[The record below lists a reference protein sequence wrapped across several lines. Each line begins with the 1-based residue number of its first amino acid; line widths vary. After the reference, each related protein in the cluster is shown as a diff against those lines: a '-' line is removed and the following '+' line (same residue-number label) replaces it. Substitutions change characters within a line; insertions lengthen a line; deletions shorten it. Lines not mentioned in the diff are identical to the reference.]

1 MQTGGESLP
10 ELEAEER
17 TPLETEVVE
26 TEQAPLEEKI
36 SDDIEEI
43 EGESVRDTTE
53 RIFKKLQKEAQGER
67 NQDGIDAQK
76 QTDPEEQKADDK
88 PIEDFDPELE
98 PPSRFSSRAKQ
109 LFSNLPKGL
118 KRELNKTVRDL
129 EALGT
134 RERQT
139 EKQQIE
145 QERQSV
151 AAIHSAVA
159 PYLPKWGR
167 PAAQAIAEL
176 AAAHEKLTN
185 PETSFREY
193 VKLGQLLGHDV
204 SHYTQ
209 QLAQKDP
216 SFIDV
221 TSNPAIRSVI
231 ETNNQLLNWKN
242 QIDAQSEQQAV
253 SRIVSEIDT
262 VRQERDPASGRHK
275 WPELYD
281 EVFLQSAKPLISAR
295 VRNVPGM
302 SYGEAAIREVLAARG
317 HNASA
322 TSTPTNRNS
331 LPAAESTRAPSAALS
346 VRSRSAPAV
355 GTQSTTE
362 PPPEAL
368 GTVRSTTEW
377 VYEQLRQGK
386 RI

>member
-1 MQTGGESLP
+1 MQAGGESLP

-26 TEQAPLEEKI
+26 TEQAPQEENQ
-36 SDDIEEI
+36 SHDVEEI

-53 RIFKKLQKEAQGER
+53 RIFKKLQAKAKGER
-67 NQDGIDAQK
+67 NQDGTDSEK
-76 QTDPEEQKADDK
+76 QTDPAEQKANDQ

-98 PPSRFSSRAKQ
+98 PPSRFSNRAKQ
-109 LFSNLPKGL
+109 LFSNLPKGI

-139 EKQQIE
+139 EKQQLE

-151 AAIHSAVA
+151 SAIHAAVA
-159 PYLPKWGR
+159 PYLPKWQL

-176 AAAHEKLTN
+176 ASAHEKLTN

-204 SHYTQ
+204 SHYTR
-209 QLAQKDP
+209 QLAQKVP

-221 TSNPAIRSVI
+221 TSDPAIKSVI
-231 ETNNQLLNWKN
+231 ETNNQLMEWKQ
-242 QIDAQSEQQAV
+242 QIEAQQTRQDAD
-253 SRIVSEIDT
+253 RIYSEIES
-262 VRQERDPASGRHK
+262 VRQERDPASGRQR
-275 WPELYD
+275 WPELFD
-281 EVFLQSAKPLISAR
+281 EVFLQSAKPLISAM
-295 VRNVPGM
+295 VGNGAAT
-302 SYGEAAIREVLAARG
+302 SYADAARKAVIALRG
-317 HNASA
+317 DSSPQPSIP
-322 TSTPTNRNS
+322 TSRPS

-355 GTQSTTE
+355 GNQSTTE
-362 PPPEAL
+362 PPPEVL
-368 GTVRSTTEW
+368 GNVRSTTEW

>member
-1 MQTGGESLP
+1 MQTG
-10 ELEAEER
+10 
-17 TPLETEVVE
+17 TETVSGVE
-26 TEQAPLEEKI
+26 TEERAPLEIEPVELE
-36 SDDIEEI
+36 STPTEGTQDDTIEEAK

-53 RIFKKLQKEAQGER
+53 RIFKKLQTKTKGER
-67 NQDGIDAQK
+67 NQDGTNPEKPTDAPDQEA
-76 QTDPEEQKADDK
+76 TNRAL
-88 PIEDFDPELE
+88 EDFDPELE
-98 PPSRFSSRAKQ
+98 PPARFNGRAKQ
-109 LFSNLPKGL
+109 LFNNLPKGL

-134 RERQT
+134 RERQA

-151 AAIHSAVA
+151 SAIHAAVA
-159 PYLPKWGR
+159 PYLPKWER

-209 QLAQKDP
+209 QLEQKDP

-221 TSNPAIRSVI
+221 TSNPAIKSVI
-231 ETNNQLLNWKN
+231 DTNNKLMQWKQ
-242 QIDAQSEQQAV
+242 QIEAQQTRQDADRIFSELE
-253 SRIVSEIDT
+253 S
-262 VRQERDPASGRHK
+262 VRQERDPASGRQR

-281 EVFLQSAKPLISAR
+281 EVSLQR
-295 VRNVPGM
+295 VKSLVSVMVGNGTAT
-302 SYGEAAIREVLAARG
+302 SYADAARKAVIALRG
-317 HNASA
+317 DS
-322 TSTPTNRNS
+322 SPQPSIPINRNS
-331 LPAAESTRAPSAALS
+331 LPAAESSRPSAALS

-355 GTQSTTE
+355 GNQLTSE

-368 GTVRSTTEW
+368 GNVRSTTEW
-377 VYEQLRQGK
+377 VYEQLRRGAK
-386 RI
+386 I